1 MLRCR
6 SVRLATT
13 LLLAALVAPA
23 AAAEPDAPATGPE
36 GCRPGAPLLLDGLGT
51 PEEDLLRLAQL
62 AGAAPLSPGV
72 IRQGAPRAVATCE
85 GVDRFGWAG
94 RLPRVPAGDRWAVAV
109 PARLTLAVNGRYPA
123 GGNDGLLWAGR
134 GVSTLASAGLAAR
147 WGALSLAL
155 VPEVAWQQ
163 NAWFETVPVTRP
175 GGQPFE
181 NPWYGPDLDLPQR
194 PATGPFARA
203 APGQSELRLT
213 GLGTAL
219 GLSTANVWLGPGLR
233 NALVLTNEGPGVP
246 HLFVGTEAPVDF
258 GIGPL
263 EALVLWG
270 PVARSRG
277 FPARGQ
283 RWLSALALDWQPRWV
298 PGLTVGLGRAFL
310 ESAGSLRRHGFL
322 SALQP
327 PIKDW
332 VPGGDNPE
340 DNQVASLWLRWAFPE
355 VGLELYGEWGRDDFP
370 ISFEGLAREPE
381 RTQAWVAGLQKVF
394 GAGPRRV
401 RLHVEACRFHEARP
415 LGARAGL
422 PVWYVHPND
431 LGWTHDGQLLGAGV
445 GPGGDAQ
452 RLAVDVLSPS
462 GRLGAFLERTR
473 RNEEVYWAVIEPLGE
488 SHDHDVELAV
498 GLRQVLFLGRVEV
511 AWELTAAHRWD
522 RDFTG
527 NERDVRGLVRLAMPL
542 APPPR

>member
-1 MLRCR
+1 MR
-6 SVRLATT
+6 
-13 LLLAALVAPA
+13 LAALLLCAALAAPAPA
-23 AAAEPDAPATGPE
+23 AGQDPDAPEPAA
-36 GCRPGAPLLLDGLGT
+36 CRPGAPRLLDGLGT

-62 AGAAPLSPGV
+62 AGAAPLSPGL
-72 IRQGAPRAVATCE
+72 IRQGAPHAVATCE
-85 GVDRFGWAG
+85 AADLFGWAG
-94 RLPRVPAGDRWAVAV
+94 RLPRLPEGDRWVVAV

-147 WGALSLAL
+147 WGALSLSL

-163 NAWFETVPVTRP
+163 NAWFVTAPVTRP

-194 PATGPFARA
+194 PAAGPFARA
-203 APGQSELRLT
+203 GLGQSELRLT

-219 GLSTANVWLGPGLR
+219 GVSTANVWLGPGLR

-246 HLFVGTEAPVDF
+246 HLFVGTAAPVDF
-258 GIGPL
+258 GIGPV

-270 PVARSRG
+270 PVSRSRG
-277 FPARGQ
+277 FPAGGQ
-283 RWLSALALDWQPRWV
+283 KWLSALALDWQPRWV

-310 ESAGSLRRHGFL
+310 ETGASLRRHGFL
-322 SALQP
+322 SVLQP
-327 PIKDW
+327 PIKAW
-332 VPGGDNPE
+332 TPGGDNPE
-340 DNQVASLWLRWAFPE
+340 DNQVASLWLRWAFPA

-370 ISFEGLAREPE
+370 ISFEGLVREPE
-381 RTQAWVAGLQKVF
+381 RTQGWVAGLQKLF

-401 RLHVEACRFHEARP
+401 RLHLEASRFHEARP
-415 LGARAGL
+415 LEARGGL

-431 LGWTHDGQLLGAGV
+431 LGWTHGGQLLGAGV

-452 RLAVDVLSPS
+452 RLAVDLLSPA

-473 RNEEVYWAVIEPLGE
+473 RNEEVYWSVIEPLGE
-488 SHDHDVELAV
+488 SRDHDVELAV
-498 GLRQVLFLGRVEV
+498 GVRQVLFLGPVEL

-527 NERDVRGLVRLAMPL
+527 NERDLRGLVRLAVPL
-542 APPPR
+542 PSPTR